1 MALRFDEIKHKMTKK
16 AEEAGC
22 IVFEVESVDVSRIE
36 PAEKVK
42 VGSGIEIRA
51 IGWPKN
57 WQYQP
62 KPNGLAWLGCS
73 VRGAK

>member
-16 AEEAGC
+16 AEELGC
-22 IVFEVESVDVSRIE
+22 VIFEVGSGDISRIE
-36 PAEKVK
+36 PAEKVR
-42 VGSGIEIRA
+42 VGGGVEVRA
-51 IGWPKN
+51 VGYPTK